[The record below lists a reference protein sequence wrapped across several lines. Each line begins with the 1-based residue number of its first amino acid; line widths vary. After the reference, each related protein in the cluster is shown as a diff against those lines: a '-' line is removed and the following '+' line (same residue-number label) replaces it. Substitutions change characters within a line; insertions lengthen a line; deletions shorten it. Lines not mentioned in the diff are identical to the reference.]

1 MMGRSTLVALLLAW
15 STAALGASACGG
27 APPTAV
33 QTVTPQ
39 AIAADLAYDPL
50 GLVPGETMAFEV
62 RIGGLLAGEAALAVG
77 DAGELDGRRVIAV
90 RSRIASAGAAALVK
104 HVVDESTSV
113 IDLATARPLTM
124 AADVA
129 YGSIRYHTDAT
140 FEGTKV
146 AVELTREGKPKVIRQ
161 VFEFGTSTA
170 HDAHSAMAA
179 IRTWRPDPG
188 ATRTLWVMGG
198 RRVWRSDVTF
208 VGRESLGTSL
218 GNVAALRLDGI
229 GYRLKSDRS
238 VDTTKVP
245 RHFTVWMSDDADRVP
260 LRVQAETELGDVTID
275 LLDYNRP

>member
-1 MMGRSTLVALLLAW
+1 MGRSTLVALLVAW
-15 STAALGASACGG
+15 APAARSATGCGG

-33 QTVTPQ
+33 ATITPQ
-39 AIAADLAYDPL
+39 AVAADLAYDPL

-62 RIGGLLAGEAALAVG
+62 RIGGILAGEAALAVG
-77 DAGELDGRRVIAV
+77 DAGEVEGRKVIAV

-113 IDLATARPLTM
+113 IDLATARPMSM

-129 YGSIRYHTDAT
+129 YGSTRYRTDAT

-146 AVELTREGKPKVIRQ
+146 VVELRREGKPKVVRQ

-179 IRTWRPDPG
+179 IRTWRPEAG

-208 VGRESLGTSL
+208 AGRESLGTGV
-218 GNVAALRLDGI
+218 GNVAALRLDGV

-245 RHFTVWMSDDADRVP
+245 RRFTVWMSDDADRVP

-275 LLDYNRP
+275 LLDYQRP